1 MRNEIEACW
10 TELGICG
17 TGRIMVACLIGLV
30 IVLANY
36 LHNSLINGSA
46 FPLVGSIALDAKI
59 FRYFIDGEPP
69 VFHTLIPFTELAV
82 GQNPAQYIKATG
94 VDDMMRHG

>member
-1 MRNEIEACW
+1 M
-10 TELGICG
+10 
-17 TGRIMVACLIGLV
+17 

-46 FPLVGSIALDAKI
+46 YPLVSSIAFDAKI
-59 FRYFIDGEPP
+59 FRYFIDREPP
-69 VFHTLIPFTELAV
+69 VFHTLTPFTELAV
-82 GQNPAQYIKATG
+82 GQNPAQYIKAPS